1 MASKPAPDRRGPN
14 AKPRRHTTTACIP
27 CRESKVKCD
36 GSHPVCQA
44 CVLRQRDCSYNL
56 APDRRKIPLR
66 TVVEI
71 FARRTAQLET
81 CLRSCNNPV
90 PDPYVDDVEMLQWL
104 MESYAPESTANRQ
117 ASGTKVV
124 GEEHYLLR
132 DAVPAFAGAM
142 GQPTGDRISSLQKP
156 DHVPNQTAPDIS
168 FGVSPFFPLEF
179 TVDPDLAWSLSM
191 MPGADLGFDNTLP
204 DLATSDW
211 IFETNPLNDS
221 SSTVEK
227 SANAPPPEVE
237 SSDEEEEGHS
247 HITKQLSD
255 RLGSLIRCSVDGQ
268 WRFYGATSNL
278 HLVHYQHHTHK
289 APKQHER
296 LNRIETS
303 MEEAGVGHAVD
314 EKLIDHLVSLYFTW
328 QNPSLHVVD
337 QSEFEKAR
345 KRASRGEDETG
356 VCSTFLTNAICA
368 IGALFERKPHLNLP
382 TSLSDFF
389 ADRAKAILDMELASP
404 RLSTIQ
410 ALAILSIHEGIAIRD
425 TRAWVYSGM
434 AVRLAYDFGL
444 HTSPKQYV
452 DTGEMTPTEARL
464 RNTTFWGVFVVD
476 RMWAI
481 YLGRPFQSCLEDIT
495 VERPLSGGPHSSTAT
510 SVWKPY
516 GTA

>member
-1 MASKPAPDRRGPN
+1 M
-14 AKPRRHTTTACIP
+14 HT
-27 CRESKVKCD
+27 R
-36 GSHPVCQA
+36 
-44 CVLRQRDCSYNL
+44 
-56 APDRRKIPLR
+56 IPLR

-81 CLRSCNNPV
+81 CLRSCNNPI

-117 ASGTKVV
+117 VSGAIIGSAKAV

-132 DAVPAFAGAM
+132 DAVPAFAGTM
-142 GQPTGDRISSLQKP
+142 GQPTGDSISSLQKP
-156 DHVPNQTAPDIS
+156 DHVPNQTAPDMS
-168 FGVSPFFPLEF
+168 FGVSPFFPLDF

-191 MPGADLGFDNTLP
+191 MPGADLGFDNGLP

-211 IFETNPLNDS
+211 IFDTNPLNDS

-227 SANAPPPEVE
+227 RTNVHPPEAE

-303 MEEAGVGHAVD
+303 MEEGGVGHAVD

-356 VCSTFLTNAICA
+356 VCSTFLINA
-368 IGALFERKPHLNLP
+368 
-382 TSLSDFF
+382 
-389 ADRAKAILDMELASP
+389 M
-404 RLSTIQ
+404 
-410 ALAILSIHEGIAIRD
+410 
-425 TRAWVYSGM
+425 
-434 AVRLAYDFGL
+434 
-444 HTSPKQYV
+444 YV
-452 DTGEMTPTEARL
+452 SHA
-464 RNTTFWGVFVVD
+464 
-476 RMWAI
+476 
-481 YLGRPFQSCLEDIT
+481 
-495 VERPLSGGPHSSTAT
+495 
-510 SVWKPY
+510 
-516 GTA
+516 